1 MWHWKSAVLARG
13 LQMTPP
19 VLSFGG
25 NPFPPSLLRQ
35 RRFLLSR
42 VLPHPA
48 LPARGSWH
56 SAASPPP
63 LDQGCLL
70 LSTRNNT
77 PITRARPP
85 YQPIGSL
92 GNSTFPNGLGS
103 DWLGDVSVKWA
114 SRKDAAG
121 VLGTRSPE
129 PRRSNLLINKMGPP
143 RKRGIGVG
151 NTSPAHPRGPTGV
164 RAERRAGESLPLP
177 PAPAAVVNTFPSMSV
192 FLSLAVAI
200 TGCCLQKSFRA
211 VLFPWDPVLHS
222 PCLQM
227 LFHAFSFSS

>member
-1 MWHWKSAVLARG
+1 
-13 LQMTPP
+13 MTPP
-19 VLSFGG
+19 VLTFGDT
-25 NPFPPSLLRQ
+25 PFPPSLLRQ
-35 RRFLLSR
+35 RRFLLSW

-56 SAASPPP
+56 RAPSPPP

-85 YQPIGSL
+85 CQPIGSL
-92 GNSTFPNGLGS
+92 GNSTFPKGLGR
-103 DWLGDVSVKWA
+103 DWLGHLSVKRA

-129 PRRSNLLINKMGPP
+129 PRRSNPSHKQDGPP
-143 RKRGIGVG
+143 KKAGIGVG
-151 NTSPAHPRGPTGV
+151 SGSPTQPRGPTGV
-164 RAERRAGESLPLP
+164 ERAERRAGESLPLP
-177 PAPAAVVNTFPSMSV
+177 PAPAAVVNTFPSISV

-200 TGCCLQKSFRA
+200 TGCCLQKNTAGQCCSLRPSAPFA
-211 VLFPWDPVLHS
+211 LPPN
-222 PCLQM
+222 
-227 LFHAFSFSS
+227 AFSRLLFFPMLGID